1 LDCSCFSVQL
11 EHEIFKDLCG
21 IHSKETFKGKGEMK
35 NEIYLSSKGVF
46 KRRAFIPFS
55 LPLKQLTIFIS
66 EFKKEL
72 KGKNGVTQA
81 LALI

>member
-1 LDCSCFSVQL
+1 MKFSK
-11 EHEIFKDLCG
+11 IFVEFTQKRPSRERDR
-21 IHSKETFKGKGEMK
+21 EMK
-35 NEIYLSSKGVF
+35 NEIYFSSKGVF

-72 KGKNGVTQA
+72 KDKNGVTQA
-81 LALI
+81 LALM